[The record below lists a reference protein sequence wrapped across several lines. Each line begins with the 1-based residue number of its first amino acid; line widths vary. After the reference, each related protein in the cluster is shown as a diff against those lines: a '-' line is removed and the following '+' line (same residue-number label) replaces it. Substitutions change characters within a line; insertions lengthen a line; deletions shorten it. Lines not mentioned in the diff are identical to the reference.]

1 MAGVMLYWKQQVN
14 TLVIGEK
21 IFIVSELQQ

>member
-1 MAGVMLYWKQQVN
+1 MAGVMWWWKQQVN
-14 TLVIGEK
+14 TLVIEGK